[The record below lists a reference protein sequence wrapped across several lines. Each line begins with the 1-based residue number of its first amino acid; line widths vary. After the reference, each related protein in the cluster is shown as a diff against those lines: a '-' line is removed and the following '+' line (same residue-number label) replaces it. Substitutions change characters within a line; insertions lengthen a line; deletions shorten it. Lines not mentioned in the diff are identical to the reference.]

1 MSTLLGIISLLLLF
15 PLITCN
21 IYTIESESKPLRPIN
36 TIKTIGSA
44 SASIKPDQ
52 VSLSFSMTSLAKT
65 ASQAL
70 AENNEILKG
79 AIINLKAANLKEE
92 EIGTSSFSIG
102 PAYDNVYFNNG
113 TSSNVFKGYQ
123 VSSSLIVL
131 SKKIELAGSL
141 VDTVIKSGVK
151 QVNSVE
157 FQISNE
163 KRKELQDQLLTQA
176 VKNAK
181 EKADLALEPLKAR
194 VNGLVS
200 LDLASTQPQRYYPKA
215 LNRAVAYDA
224 IESTNLHASNQ
235 DIIVEVTAVFEIGQG
250 IDVSSVFP

>member
-1 MSTLLGIISLLLLF
+1 MSALLKIIPLLLLL

-21 IYTIESESKPLRPIN
+21 IYTPKSESNTFHPIN

-52 VSLSFSMTSLAKT
+52 VSLSFSISSLSKT

-79 AIINLKAANLKEE
+79 AIINLKAANLNEE

-102 PAYDNVYFNNG
+102 
-113 TSSNVFKGYQ
+113 Q
-123 VSSSLIVL
+123 
-131 SKKIELAGSL
+131 
-141 VDTVIKSGVK
+141 K
-151 QVNSVE
+151 Q
-157 FQISNE
+157 
-163 KRKELQDQLLTQA
+163 ELQDQLLTQA

-200 LDLASTQPQRYYPKA
+200 LDLANTQPQTYYPIASNSKI
-215 LNRAVAYDA
+215 AYDA
-224 IESTNLHASNQ
+224 IERTDLHASNQ
-235 DIIVEVTAVFEIGQG
+235 DITVEVAAVFEIGQG

>member
-1 MSTLLGIISLLLLF
+1 MSALLKIIPLLLLL

-21 IYTIESESKPLRPIN
+21 IYTPKSESNTFHPIN

-52 VSLSFSMTSLAKT
+52 VSLSFSISSLSKT

-79 AIINLKAANLKEE
+79 AIINLKAANLNEE

-102 PAYDNVYFNNG
+102 PAFDYVYFNNG

-123 VSSSLIVL
+123 VLINLIVVT
-131 SKKIELAGSL
+131 KKIELAGSL

-157 FQISNE
+157 FQISNG
-163 KRKELQDQLLTQA
+163 KKQELQDQLLTQA

-200 LDLASTQPQRYYPKA
+200 LDLANTQPQTYYPIASNSKI
-215 LNRAVAYDA
+215 AYDA
-224 IESTNLHASNQ
+224 IERTDLHASNQ
-235 DIIVEVTAVFEIGQG
+235 DITVEVAAVFEIGQG